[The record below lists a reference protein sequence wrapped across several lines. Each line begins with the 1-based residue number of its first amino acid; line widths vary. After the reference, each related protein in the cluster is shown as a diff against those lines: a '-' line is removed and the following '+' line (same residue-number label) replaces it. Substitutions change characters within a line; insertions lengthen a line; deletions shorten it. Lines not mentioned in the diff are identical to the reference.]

1 MKICFVWLVPLLL
14 MACARNDNSP
24 QAQCERQ
31 AYNDPVV
38 KQLYGSVAF
47 MSGEVGV
54 SGDERL
60 RGAVHQATLKCL
72 RERGLAP
79 PGGVEPVQNY

>member
-1 MKICFVWLVPLLL
+1 MRTSLLWLLPLLL
-14 MACARNDNSP
+14 LACTRDDNSP

-31 AYNDPVV
+31 AYNDPAV
-38 KQLYGSVAF
+38 KQVYIDAAF
-47 MSGEVGV
+47 LTGQAGV

-60 RGAVHQATLKCL
+60 KTAVQQAKLRCL

-79 PGGVEPVQNY
+79 PGGVEPVQKY